1 MGCGS
6 SSVGALDAPDMT
18 GTPVDRL
25 TQMQL
30 EEFQEAFKQYD
41 TDGGGS
47 IDAQELRA
55 LMASLGQTPSDE
67 ELKKMI
73 DAADADGNGTV
84 DFAEFAALMAHKMH
98 EEKSD
103 QTIKKAFEVFD
114 ADKSGF
120 IDSNELK
127 RILANLGEAVTSQQ
141 VSAMISKVDEN
152 GDGNIDY
159 EEFAKA
165 RRRAAPR
172 RACAPRR
179 LTAARIPT
187 QVLVDEESTRF
198 GGKKKGAAKYEVN
211 EPA

>member
-120 IDSNELK
+120 IDSNELR

-165 RRRAAPR
+165 RRRAA
-172 RACAPRR
+172 RAGHARP
-179 LTAARIPT
+179 AASPPLPT

-211 EPA
+211 EPAS

>member
-1 MGCGS
+1 
-6 SSVGALDAPDMT
+6 
-18 GTPVDRL
+18 
-25 TQMQL
+25 
-30 EEFQEAFKQYD
+30 
-41 TDGGGS
+41 
-47 IDAQELRA
+47 
-55 LMASLGQTPSDE
+55 
-67 ELKKMI
+67 MI

-120 IDSNELK
+120 IDSNELR

-141 VSAMISKVDEN
+141 VRAMISKVDEN

-172 RACAPRR
+172 PACAPRR
-179 LTAARIPT
+179 LTAAPIPT